1 MRLKFQL
8 PVILLAVLAL
18 ALAILACAL
27 PGQETIVVT
36 ATPSPSVSISGSPTS
51 SGPTAVPTLAPT
63 KTPIPTA
70 TAAPNVALA
79 QADAALRAGDYDAA
93 VATYQS
99 ILSRPILSVDPNLRA
114 NASLGLGTAALREGK
129 FDDAVTALS
138 DFIQTYPNELRL
150 PQAYFLRGDAELGL
164 NQWTD
169 AIADFQLYLQ
179 KRPGLVDSYAYERIG
194 DAYLAL
200 KTTDQALANYAKAV
214 NAKRGLAP
222 LTALREK
229 VAAAYLN
236 NGDTKSAIAQFDA
249 ILTEAQVPAY
259 RAGIALTA
267 ANLRYQSGDQ
277 AGAYSRYQQIM
288 TDYPQTPEAYKAM
301 QALLKAGGTVDNL
314 LRGKIS
320 FNAQDYNDAITALY
334 AYTGNTPIPNI
345 DPNVFI
351 LLGEAYREVGNTAAA
366 NTSFQ
371 AVIDQYPKSDQYGV
385 AWLEQGRT
393 LLLSGKTQDA
403 IAKYK
408 QLSQD
413 HPDVPQGAEALW
425 RAGYLYS
432 TLGDTES
439 SLATFEIL
447 GNKYKGSD
455 WALDGLFRGGMA
467 AYNQSDNSRAQRFF
481 SLLASTGSG
490 NLKAAGFLWLGR
502 LYQIANQLQ
511 LAREAY
517 TQAAKA
523 DPGGYYS
530 LRAADLLAGHGPF
543 VAPAKLDLSFNDS
556 VHIAEAEDWLRAKF
570 NITQPGALWPLSPVL
585 SADPRMI
592 RGSEL
597 WAVAAYDDAKGE
609 FAALTAD
616 NEKNPL
622 ALYQLAS
629 YYFRIGLY
637 RSAIET
643 TAKMLD
649 NAKIETTDAP
659 KAIAAMRF
667 PIAYYDLVLPA
678 TQKFNIDPLLVF
690 SLIRQESLFEG
701 VATSYAAAQGLMQ
714 IIPSTGAAVAQ
725 KLNWPDY
732 QNSDIY
738 KPYINVTFGVYY
750 LKEQLDTFDNNV
762 YAALAAYNAGPGA
775 SSEWYKISNGD
786 PDLFLQAISYDQT
799 QTYVRRIYEQYE
811 TYASIY
817 GAK

>member
-1 MRLKFQL
+1 MRQKFQM
-8 PVILLAVLAL
+8 PFILLAVVTL

-27 PGQETIVVT
+27 PGQGPIVVT
-36 ATPSPSVSISGSPTS
+36 ATPSPSVLIIGSPTK
-51 SGPTAVPTLAPT
+51 SGSTAAPTMPPT
-63 KTPIPTA
+63 KTPVPTA

-79 QADAALRAGDYDAA
+79 QADSALRNGDYDAA

-99 ILSRPILSVDPNLRA
+99 ILSRPILSVDPILRA

-129 FDDAVTALS
+129 FDDSVKALG
-138 DFIQTYPNELRL
+138 DFIQTYPEDLRL

-164 NQWTD
+164 EQWTN
-169 AIADFQLYLQ
+169 AIDDFQLYLQ
-179 KRPGLVDSYAYERIG
+179 KRPGLIDSYAYERIG
-194 DAYLAL
+194 DAYLVL
-200 KTTDQALANYAKAV
+200 KTPDQALANYSKAV
-214 NAKRGLAP
+214 NATRGLAP
-222 LTALREK
+222 LMALREK

-236 NGDTKSAIAQFDA
+236 NGDAKSALAQYDA
-249 ILTEAQVPAY
+249 ILKVAQLPAY
-259 RAGIALTA
+259 KAGIALVA
-267 ANLRYQSGDQ
+267 ANLQLQTGDS

-288 TDYPQTPEAYKAM
+288 TDYSQTPEAYKAM

-314 LRGKIS
+314 QRGKIS
-320 FNAQDYNDAITALY
+320 FNAEDYNDAITSLY

-345 DPNVFI
+345 DPSVFI
-351 LLGEAYREVGNTAAA
+351 LLGEAYREAGNTAAA

-371 AVIDQYPKSDQYGV
+371 AVIDQFPKSSQYGI

-393 LLLSGKTQDA
+393 LLLGGKTQDA

-408 QLSQD
+408 QLAEE

-432 TLGDTES
+432 TLGNTES

-455 WALDGLFRGGMA
+455 WAMDGLFRGGMA
-467 AYNQSDNSRAQRFF
+467 AYNQGDNSRAQRFF
-481 SLLASTGSG
+481 SLLATTGAG
-490 NLKAAGFLWLGR
+490 DLKAAGYLWLGR
-502 LYQIANQLQ
+502 LYQLSNQAQ
-511 LAREAY
+511 LARQAY
-517 TQAAKA
+517 TEAAKA

-530 LRAADLLAGHGPF
+530 LRADDLLAGHGPF
-543 VAPAKLDLSFNDS
+543 VPPAKLDLAFNSPDR
-556 VHIAEAEDWLRAKF
+556 IAEAENWLRDKF
-570 NITQPGALWPLSPVL
+570 KITQPGSLWPLSPAL

-609 FAALTAD
+609 FDALTLD
-616 NEKNPL
+616 NQKSPL
-622 ALYQLAS
+622 AMYQLAS

-649 NAKIETTDAP
+649 DAKIETTDAP

-678 TQKFNIDPLLVF
+678 TQKFSVDPLLVF

-701 VATSYAAAQGLMQ
+701 VATSYASAQGLMQ
-714 IIPSTGAAVAQ
+714 IIPDTGAAVAQ

-738 KPYINVTFGVYY
+738 KPYINVTFGVFY

-817 GAK
+817 AAK